1 MYFQTESTRNSFV
14 YPKLRVVSCLRRSAS
29 APGALRRPSS
39 GALSEPLLTRHACLR
54 CPPRRPPRTRP
65 PAPEEV
71 IPAWDARC
79 CSSFPFGRLLCLSRW
94 ILSVFARRGKYPAM
108 TIRARSVLRA
118 AGVCVCVPA
127 GGSVRGRCVNI
138 CSAESDKKYGYDRMH
153 ITCSH
158 FSI

>member
-108 TIRARSVLRA
+108 TIRARSVLRGGGGLRVRA
-118 AGVCVCVPA
+118 CWRVCGCVGDA
-127 GGSVRGRCVNI
+127 LTYVQRKAIKNMVMIECI
-138 CSAESDKKYGYDRMH
+138 
-153 ITCSH
+153 
-158 FSI
+158 